1 MKKKL
6 LFPVLTA
13 FLVLGIGTT
22 CLAANSTDILSSV
35 KSQNTLKYQGADGE
49 VALYGSDIMLLAR
62 KLSSIPDRPF
72 DPDIYTHI
80 HSWEYID
87 INDSTHTKHCTVCGS
102 ENDLINP
109 HTPSQKEPCDVTY
122 GGDTYSLN
130 KCTCECGYQWIEE
143 SGHHLVYETV
153 DDSKHSVSCALD
165 GTEYCSGFRSYTDE
179 HYMDEISP
187 KDDNTHHT
195 LRCSAC
201 GYEKEEACDF
211 TDHSEL
217 NEDKTEITWYCRCG
231 NSTTEPYTDS
241 NSDPDTSDNTP
252 VDNNQDNTT
261 DNTDETSSQT
271 SAIASYISNNDGT
284 HKVMSGIE
292 IISSEEPCSL
302 IVDPESYND
311 VTGKATYTCEL
322 CNYSVDDDYEPVT
335 GE

>member
-6 LFPVLTA
+6 LFPVLATV
-13 FLVLGIGTT
+13 LVLLAIGTT
-22 CLAANSTDILSSV
+22 CLAASSTDIVSSI

-49 VALYGSDIMLLAR
+49 VALYGSDIMLLAG

-87 INDSTHTKHCTVCGS
+87 INDSTHTKHCAVCGS

-109 HTPSQKEPCDVTY
+109 HTASQKEPCDVTY
-122 GGDTYSLN
+122 GGNTYNLN
-130 KCTCECGYQWIEE
+130 KCTCECSYQWIEE
-143 SGHHLVYETV
+143 YGHHLVYESV
-153 DDSKHSVSCALD
+153 DDTEHSVSCALD
-165 GTEYCSGFRSYTDE
+165 GTKYCSGLRSYTDE
-179 HYMDEISP
+179 HYMDDILP
-187 KDDNTHHT
+187 NDDNIHHT

-211 TDHSEL
+211 TDHSEI
-217 NEDKTEITWYCRCG
+217 NEDGTEITWYCLCG

-241 NSDPDTSDNTP
+241 SGDPDTTP
-252 VDNNQDNTT
+252 DDSNPDDATE
-261 DNTDETSSQT
+261 NTDETPSQT
-271 SAIASYISNNDGT
+271 PDVASYISNNDGT
-284 HKVMSGIE
+284 HKVMSGTE
-292 IISSEEPCSL
+292 IISSAEPCSL
-302 IVDPESYND
+302 IADPESYND

-322 CNYSVDDDYEPVT
+322 CSYSVEDDYEPVT